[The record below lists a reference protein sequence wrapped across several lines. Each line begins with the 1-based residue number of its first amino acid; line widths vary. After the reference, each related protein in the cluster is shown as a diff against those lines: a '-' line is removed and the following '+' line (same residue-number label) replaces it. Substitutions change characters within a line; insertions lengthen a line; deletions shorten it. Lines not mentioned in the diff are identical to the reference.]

1 MRLSHPTILPAART
15 VRFTFEGQEIAA
27 LEGETVAAAL
37 SAAGITTFR
46 VTATGAPRGLYC
58 GMGACFDCVVTVDG
72 RIGRRACLE
81 KARDGTAVTAAAPDD
96 LVLADFPPGDD
107 AEDRPCDIL
116 VVGAGPAGLS
126 AAITAAKA
134 GAHVIALDER
144 DVPGGQYHKP
154 LAPSHADT
162 APDPQFREGA
172 ALRHEAEQ
180 AGVTI
185 LTSVTVWAAF
195 APDEIAAIVGG
206 AAVTFRPKRL
216 ILAPGAHER
225 PTPVP
230 GWTLPGVMT
239 TGALQTL
246 ARAQRVS
253 PGETVV
259 IAGNGPLNLQL
270 AYELIA
276 GGVRVAAVIEA
287 APFPG
292 LAGLRQAW
300 TMLRTAPGLA
310 RQGLS
315 YVTALRAAGVRIL
328 WGSRV
333 IALEG
338 QGRVA
343 TVRLQTPAGEETLH
357 ADTVALN
364 LGFQPET
371 ALARALDIPHR
382 FVDTGLGHLATE
394 ADAEGRCALP
404 EVFAI
409 GDGATLGGSRIALA
423 KGRIAGAAAA
433 RDLGLA
439 APADTKSAHE
449 VAQAQLFQD
458 ALWTLF
464 RPPGP
469 ELLADDTIVCRCE
482 EVTAGRLREEISHGL
497 VSIAA
502 LKRATRAGMG
512 RCQGR
517 FCAASIARLCPDQP
531 SADAFA
537 APRVPVKPVPA
548 AALMFEVGEFEAPLL
563 QAPAPNQ
570 RRVPIEPTPHA
581 DRHADIVI
589 IGGGAVGLSAAY
601 YMAQEGA
608 DVLVIDR
615 DEAGLA
621 ASTANAG
628 SLHVQLIPYDF
639 GVPGTPEDGGHAAHT
654 LPLGPQSVALWNA
667 IAAEAGETLGI
678 STPGGLVLADT
689 PERLEWLRGKTAL
702 ERRYGVRTEIIGA
715 NELRRLAP
723 HLAPNL
729 AGAVY
734 CPGEGRIDPLRG
746 TMALARLAQTKG
758 ARLLKGAEVAA
769 LEHDGAKWRVRTS
782 KGDVLAGKVVNCAG
796 PWGAVIGAM
805 VGLDLPVTGTVQQVI
820 VTEPAPRM
828 VEGLVAM
835 AGRHLSLK
843 QQDSGGLLIGGGWFG
858 SFDPKD
864 GRTRNLRRNIQ
875 GNLWVAAQALPALRG
890 LQIIRSWT
898 GINTAL
904 DRAPLLGDVPGIPNY
919 YNALTANGY
928 TLGPIAGKLTADT
941 VLHGSAINPWYRI
954 ERFAGQ
960 N

>member
-1 MRLSHPTILPAART
+1 MRLAHPTIQPAAAA
-15 VRFTFEGQEIAA
+15 VEFTFEGRRIAA
-27 LEGETVAAAL
+27 LAGETVAAAL

-46 VTATGAPRGLYC
+46 ETATGAPRGLYC

-72 RIGRRACLE
+72 EIGRRACLE
-81 KARDGTAVTAAAPDD
+81 KVRDGMAVTSGAPEE
-96 LVLADFPPGDD
+96 LVLGDFPAGDE
-107 AEDRPCDIL
+107 AEMRACDVL

-126 AAITAAKA
+126 AALTASRA
-134 GAHVIALDER
+134 GADVIVLDER
-144 DVPGGQYHKP
+144 DAPGGQYHKR
-154 LAPSHADT
+154 LAPSHADS
-162 APDPQFREGA
+162 APDAQFREGN
-172 ALRHEAEQ
+172 ALRDEA
-180 AGVTI
+180 AKSGITL

-195 APDEIAAIVGG
+195 AADEVAAIVDGR
-206 AAVTFRPKRL
+206 AVTFRAKRL

-253 PGETVV
+253 PGESVV

-270 AYELIA
+270 ACELIA
-276 GGVRVAAVIEA
+276 GGVRVAAVVEA
-287 APFPG
+287 SPFPG

-300 TMLRTAPGLA
+300 AMLRAAPGLA

-315 YVTALRAAGVRIL
+315 YLTTLRAAGVRLI
-328 WGSRV
+328 WGGQV
-333 IALEG
+333 VALEG
-338 QGRVA
+338 EGRVA
-343 TVRLQTPAGEETLH
+343 QVRLRTPAGEEVIA

-371 ALARALDIPHR
+371 GLARALDIPHR
-382 FVDTGLGHLATE
+382 FVDVGLGHLATE
-394 ADAEGRCALP
+394 ADAEGRTALG

-433 RDLGLA
+433 RDLGFA
-439 APADTKSAHE
+439 ASANAGDAAE
-449 VAQAQLFQD
+449 IARAQAFQD

-482 EVTAGRLREEISHGL
+482 EVTAGRLREEIAHGL

-548 AALMFEVGEFEAPLL
+548 APLMFEVAEFEAPLL
-563 QAPAPNQ
+563 IAPAPNQ
-570 RRVPIEPTPHA
+570 RRVPIAPSGAA

-639 GVPGTPEDGGHAAHT
+639 GVPGTPDDGGHAAHT
-654 LPLGPQSVALWNA
+654 LPLGPQSVALWSQ
-667 IAAEAGETLGI
+667 IAADAGEGLGI

-689 PERLEWLRGKTAL
+689 PGRLEWLRGKVAL
-702 ERRYGVRTEIIGA
+702 EHRYGVQTEIIGA

-729 AGAVY
+729 AGAVF

-746 TMALARLAQTKG
+746 TMALARLAQAKG
-758 ARLLKGAEVAA
+758 ARMLKGAEVSG
-769 LEHDGAKWRVRTS
+769 LSREGATWRIRTS
-782 KGDVLAGKVVNCAG
+782 KGDVTAGKVVNCAG

-858 SFDPKD
+858 SFDPRD

-875 GNLWVAAQALPALRG
+875 GNLWVAAQALPELRG

-904 DRAPLLGDVPGIPNY
+904 DRAPLLGDVPGLPGY

-928 TLGPIAGKLTADT
+928 TLGPISGKLTADT
-941 VLHGSAINPWYRI
+941 VLHGTPINPWYRI
-954 ERFAGQ
+954 ERFGAAG
-960 N
+960 